1 MKKYILTLTI
11 MLATFLAAFS
21 QSSEQK
27 LITKTI
33 EMFSKAGDEQD
44 ADKLEALLNENYNV
58 VMHQLFGSETTSLL
72 PRAAYIE
79 KIRNKEFG
87 GDTRTIT
94 VEHMEVN
101 GSTAVA
107 KVLLKGSKMTVRS
120 LFTLVKTK
128 KGAWQLV
135 SDMPVIV

>member
-1 MKKYILTLTI
+1 MKKYILLFALLTVVSVS
-11 MLATFLAAFS
+11 AFS
-21 QSSEQK
+21 QSTDQK
-27 LITKTI
+27 SITKTI
-33 EMFSKAGDEQD
+33 EMFSKAGDAQD
-44 ADKLEALLNENYNV
+44 ANKLEVLLNENYNV

-87 GDTRTIT
+87 GDNRTVT
-94 VEHMEVN
+94 VEHVEVN

-120 LFTLVKTK
+120 IFTLVKTK
-128 KGAWQLV
+128 SGKWQLV